1 VEISKNWFRMQVF
14 RLRIPLT
21 FSLIITF
28 LSTISLSA
36 QSTQGNGN
44 LYAVALL
51 VIVGALILVSAVLL
65 LSESFLAIEGK
76 KAGVKTP
83 TSNLWSAGPPKYA
96 AGASVVNLSKGHDIL
111 LKGAADKT
119 ISNIGTRFSMRPGD
133 FRGLPPIPKVIV
145 EVGDEVKAGDVLFH
159 AKKDTT
165 VKYVSPVSGEV
176 VEIRRGEKR
185 AISDIIILADKEI
198 KHKQFD
204 PPSIAEGSRAEI
216 VDFLCETGAWTLFN
230 ERPYDLLPSVDSLP
244 KNIFISTFDSA
255 PLAPDLNYVVKGKEE
270 AFQKGL
276 DTLDR
281 LTEGAVCL
289 GLDARGETAPHEAF
303 TNAQRVEK
311 TYFGGA
317 HPSGNVGVQMHH
329 THPINTGDK
338 VWTLTVQEVIT
349 LGQLMYKGIWDAS
362 RVVAITGGQV
372 SKPQYANTYVGAQ
385 IGELLHNN
393 LSDIKL
399 RMIDGDVLSGKH
411 VHNDEFLS
419 YRSDQLTVI
428 EEGDY
433 FEMFGWLL
441 PLKPRPTISKTFPNA
456 LFKTLKFD
464 GDTNTHGEQRAF
476 VVTGQY
482 EQVLPMDIYPQ
493 HLMKAI
499 MVGDIEQMEG
509 YGINEL
515 SEEDVALCEFT
526 CTSKQPLQSILRDGL
541 DMLREQG

>member
-1 VEISKNWFRMQVF
+1 MQVF
-14 RLRIPLT
+14 RLRTPLT
-21 FSLIITF
+21 FSLLITF
-28 LSTISLSA
+28 LSTTTLSA

-51 VIVGALILVSAVLL
+51 VIVGALILVSAILL
-65 LSESFLAIEGK
+65 LSENFLAIEGQK
-76 KAGVKTP
+76 VGVK
-83 TSNLWSAGPPKYA
+83 SSKRNLWSPGPPKYTS
-96 AGASVVNLSKGHDIL
+96 GASVVNLSRGHDIL
-111 LKGAADKT
+111 LKGEADKT
-119 ISNIGTRFSMRPGD
+119 ISNVGTRFSMRPGD
-133 FRGLPPIPKVIV
+133 FRGLPPIPKVTV

-159 AKKDTT
+159 DKKDTT
-165 VKYVSPVSGEV
+165 IKYVSPVSGEV

-185 AISDIIILADKEI
+185 AISDIIIMADKEI
-198 KHKQFD
+198 QHKQFD
-204 PPSIAEGSRAEI
+204 PPSISEASRSDI
-216 VDFLCETGAWTLFN
+216 VDFLCQSGGWTLFN
-230 ERPYDLLPSVDSLP
+230 ERPYDILPDVDSVP

-255 PLAPDLNYVVKGKEE
+255 PLAPDLNYVVNGKEE

-276 DTLDR
+276 DTLNR

-289 GLDARGETAPHEAF
+289 GLDARGETAPNDAF
-303 TNAQRVEK
+303 VNAQGVEK
-311 TYFGGA
+311 TWFGGA
-317 HPSGNVGVQMHH
+317 HPSGNVGIQIHH
-329 THPINTGDK
+329 THPINAGDK

-372 SKPQYANTYVGAQ
+372 TEPQYASTYIGAQ
-385 IGELLHNN
+385 IGEMLQNN
-393 LSDIKL
+393 LSEEKVRI
-399 RMIDGDVLSGKH
+399 IDGDVLSGKH
-411 VHNDEFLS
+411 VHDDEFLS
-419 YRSDQLTVI
+419 YRSDQISVI

-433 FEMFGWLL
+433 YEMFGWLL

-464 GDTNTHGEQRAF
+464 GDTNTHGEKRAF

-515 SEEDVALCEFT
+515 SEEDIALCEFT